1 MQQENNLD
9 IQKLYE
15 STGLSSNMEDYM
27 ETIAMLSVENRVVR
41 VKDIAK
47 KLDIKMPSVTSAL
60 NKLRD
65 MELIEYEKYGFVELT
80 EKGRE
85 ISEHVYNK
93 HLCLYEFFH
102 EALQLDPVMADQE
115 ACKVE
120 HALMPETC
128 VQLHKF
134 MKFIKSAKN
143 QKEPW
148 YNVLTEILTDKPNEP

>member
-1 MQQENNLD
+1 MSQENNAD

-65 MELIEYEKYGFVELT
+65 MGLIDYEKYGFVELT
-80 EKGRE
+80 EKGKE
-85 ISEHVYNK
+85 ISEQVYNK
-93 HLCLYEFFH
+93 HLCLYDFFH
-102 EALQLDPVMADQE
+102 EVLQLNPITADQE

-120 HALMPETC
+120 HSLTPETC

-134 MKFIKSAKN
+134 MKFIKSPET
-143 QKEPW
+143 QKERW
-148 YNVLTEILTDKPNEP
+148 YKNLRSLLTD